1 MHSVVDVVVVVVV
14 GSGSWAS
21 ALQEQPG
28 WGYSAMCSASS
39 YSAAGQHIA
48 VLKSRTFSVVNHR
61 MLRGQC
67 DRLRNFLTLYFV
79 IILGRFCHLS

>member
-1 MHSVVDVVVVVVV
+1 MNTALTFVDVVVVVVV

-39 YSAAGQHIA
+39 CSAAGQHIA
-48 VLKSRTFSVVNHR
+48 VLESRTFFS
-61 MLRGQC
+61 
-67 DRLRNFLTLYFV
+67 
-79 IILGRFCHLS
+79 S